1 MTSIFSQSSS
11 SVQNDKAM
19 VVREED
25 GRQHD
30 IAQLFVTWCVAGC
43 PSIAAQT
50 NITELRK
57 PKINH
62 HCGLGHL
69 FHVTPRGVTSP
80 PHKNKSTSGTSPR
93 SASAMP
99 TPSRPRRDRQCQW
112 DLWRSS
118 NQQVGHPLKESPK
131 NRNNGSKFDRV
142 WNMEALGVVE
152 HLWKN
157 IAISRDEELGTASS
171 RILGCILK
179 YDETSASNQFTKQ
192 GSLCMKIVKPS
203 LQSKWLPWHFALETN
218 CCLPFLKPVMQG
230 LCERVMTS

>member
-1 MTSIFSQSSS
+1 MS
-11 SVQNDKAM
+11 
-19 VVREED
+19 
-25 GRQHD
+25 H
-30 IAQLFVTWCVAGC
+30 
-43 PSIAAQT
+43 
-50 NITELRK
+50 
-57 PKINH
+57 
-62 HCGLGHL
+62 
-69 FHVTPRGVTSP
+69 P
-80 PHKNKSTSGTSPR
+80 PHKNKSQSMRDKTPR

-118 NQQVGHPLKESPK
+118 NQQVGHPPKESPK

-142 WNMEALGVVE
+142 WNMEALGGVE
-152 HLWKN
+152 HLEKSCDILRNW
-157 IAISRDEELGTASS
+157 ELGTASS

-192 GSLCMKIVKPS
+192 GILCTKIVKPS